1 MQPKPR
7 RRADAVLLALGALVG
22 GALTALGGVAA
33 DNERIT
39 GMWVGAEL
47 RDDGTSGVVEVIDY
61 TTGAS
66 QGKHGILRRIPG
78 ITPDTPVQVSSED
91 APDGIVSDD
100 LFYFDGGEPGVE
112 LKIGDPST

>member
-7 RRADAVLLALGALVG
+7 RRGDALLLVAGAFVDG
-22 GALTALGGVAA
+22 GLTALGGVAA

-61 TTGAS
+61 TTGNATD
-66 QGKHGILRRIPG
+66 KHGILRRIPG
-78 ITPDTPVQVSSED
+78 ITTETPVQVTSED
-91 APDGIVSDD
+91 APAGIVADVP
-100 LFYFDGGEPGVE
+100 FY
-112 LKIGDPST
+112 